1 MKNKNNR
8 QRELVNRTRVSTSI
22 DTKLLERLEE
32 IHKATKI
39 PKSKLYDKA
48 LEMLSKKYS
57 EYLENKLL
65 TFFI

>member
-1 MKNKNNR
+1 MEHKNSR

-22 DTKLLERLEE
+22 DTKLVERLEE

-39 PKSKLYDKA
+39 PKSKLYDEA

-57 EYLENKLL
+57 E
-65 TFFI
+65 